1 MAQPSPSTRSATLR
15 MRIAVVAVAS
25 LVAAMALLA
34 QSLWSYSKLRAH
46 AEQAFVAKDV
56 VADILPP
63 PMYLIELRLTLSAA
77 VEGTLT
83 PEAAATTIDRLT
95 SEYQA
100 RVDYW
105 KQNPPYGLEKRLL
118 GVQHEQAEALLKAA
132 RGQVMEP
139 LKRGDAAAAR
149 EGLRAAHAIYERHR
163 TGVDATVQEANAFA
177 ESAMASFDAT
187 RRSGLWVM
195 PTVAALLTAVL
206 MVSCLWLLRSLRK
219 PLNEAMQATRAVAEG
234 DLRGHDEATSHSQ
247 DEIGQLQDELDRMV
261 CQLRGVITEV
271 REGSSVIAGASAEI
285 AAGNG
290 DLSSRTEHQAAR
302 LQQAAQAMQE
312 MAQIVSHS
320 ADNTREADHLA
331 RDASVV
337 ATRGGEAVGQVVATM
352 DQINGSSRKIADII
366 GVIDGIAFQT
376 NILALNAAVEAA
388 RAGEQGRGFAVVASE
403 VRSLAQRSATAA
415 REIKQLIQ
423 DSVSKVEAG
432 THSVAEARETIA
444 EVVQQVRKLS
454 ELMGQTDASIR
465 AQSTAVS
472 SMGQTLSEIDE
483 GTQQNAALVEQT
495 AAAAE
500 SLRQQAARVD
510 AALGAFRVA

>member
-1 MAQPSPSTRSATLR
+1 MAKNTAPSRSATLR
-15 MRIAVVAVAS
+15 TRIVLLALVS
-25 LVAAMALLA
+25 LTAATALLA

-77 VEGTLT
+77 VEGTLS
-83 PEAAATTIDRLT
+83 PDAAAATIDRLA

-100 RVDYW
+100 RVAYW
-105 KQNPPYGLEKRLL
+105 QQNPPFGLEKQLL
-118 GVQHEQAEALLKAA
+118 GAQHEQAEALLRAA
-132 RGQVMEP
+132 RSQVMEP
-139 LKRGDAAAAR
+139 LKRGDAVAAR
-149 EGLRAAHAIYERHR
+149 DGLKSAHAIYEKHR
-163 TGVDATVQEANAFA
+163 TAVDATVQAGNAFA

-195 PTVAALLTAVL
+195 PLVAVL
-206 MVSCLWLLRSLRK
+206 LAVVLVISCLWLLRSLRK
-219 PLNEAMQATRAVAEG
+219 PLSEAMLATRAVAEG
-234 DLRGHDEATSHSQ
+234 DLRSHDDGAAHSK
-247 DEIGQLQDELDRMV
+247 DEIGQLQNELDRMV
-261 CQLRGVITEV
+261 IELRRVISEV
-271 REGSSVIAGASAEI
+271 REGSSMIAGASAEI

-302 LQQAAQAMQE
+302 LQQAAQAMTA
-312 MAQIVSHS
+312 MAETVGLS

-331 RDASVV
+331 RDASQV
-337 ATRGGEAVGQVVATM
+337 AVRGGEAVGQVVATM
-352 DQINGSSRKIADII
+352 DEINGSSRKIADII

-403 VRSLAQRSATAA
+403 VRSLAQRSASAA
-415 REIKQLIQ
+415 REIRQLIL
-423 DSVSKVEAG
+423 DSVNKVEAG
-432 THSVAEARETIA
+432 ARSVAEARSTIA
-444 EVVQQVRKLS
+444 EVVQQVQKVS

-510 AALGAFRVA
+510 AALGAFRLA

>member
-1 MAQPSPSTRSATLR
+1 MALNPASTRSATLR
-15 MRIAVVAVAS
+15 MRIALLAFIT
-25 LVAAMALLA
+25 LAAALTLLA
-34 QSLWSYSKLRAH
+34 QSLWSYSRLRAH

-77 VEGTLT
+77 VEGTLS
-83 PEAAATTIDRLT
+83 PDAAAAAVERLA

-105 KQNPPYGLEKRLL
+105 KQNPPYGLEKKLL
-118 GVQHEQAEALLKAA
+118 GTQHEQAEALLKAA
-132 RGQVMEP
+132 RSQVMEP

-149 EGLRAAHAIYERHR
+149 EGLKAAHAIYEKHR
-163 TGVDATVQEANAFA
+163 AGVDATVQEGNAFA
-177 ESAMASFDAT
+177 EAAMASFDAT
-187 RRSGLWVM
+187 RRNGLWLM
-195 PTVAALLTAVL
+195 PLVAALTAVVL
-206 MVSCLWLLRSLRK
+206 LISCLWLLRSLRK
-219 PLNEAMQATRAVAEG
+219 PLSEAMQATRAVAEG
-234 DLRGHDEATSHSQ
+234 DLRDHGNGATHSE
-247 DEIGQLQDELDRMV
+247 DEIGQLQDELGRMV
-261 CQLRGVITEV
+261 SQLRGVIAEV
-271 REGSSVIAGASAEI
+271 REGSSMIAGASAEI

-302 LQQAAQAMQE
+302 LQQAAQAMHA
-312 MAQIVSHS
+312 MAETVGHS

-331 RDASVV
+331 RDASQV
-337 ATRGGEAVGQVVATM
+337 AARGGEAVGQVVATM
-352 DQINGSSRKIADII
+352 DEINGSSRRIADII

-415 REIKQLIQ
+415 REIKQLIE

-432 THSVAEARETIA
+432 TKSVAEARSTIA
-444 EVVQQVRKLS
+444 EVVQQVQKLS